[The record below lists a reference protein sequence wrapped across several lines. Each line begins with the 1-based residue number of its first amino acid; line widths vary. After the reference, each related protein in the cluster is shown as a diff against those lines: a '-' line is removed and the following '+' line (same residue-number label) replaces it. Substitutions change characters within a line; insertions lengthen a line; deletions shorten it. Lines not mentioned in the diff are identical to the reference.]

1 MMRQQL
7 FRQSGAREKHITWH
21 VSSCARKPPPP
32 PRQISVQQLQPAESN
47 AAPEPRSWTGNES
60 KDPGVNLL
68 YLRVFKMEV
77 SPSWESM
84 YAVLLLSGCQWG
96 NVIYSC

>member
-21 VSSCARKPPPP
+21 VSSCASWKKTSPT
-32 PRQISVQQLQPAESN
+32 RQISAQQLQQKVTLLQK
-47 AAPEPRSWTGNES
+47 PRTWTGNES

-68 YLRVFKMEV
+68 YLCVFKMEV
-77 SPSWESM
+77 SPSWES
-84 YAVLLLSGCQWG
+84 V
-96 NVIYSC
+96 